1 MYKHIELWGLKIGYK
16 VSNYKYRGSF
26 SNLSYQIEDMVKLAT
41 QQNYDCR
48 HWEFI
53 YSALQTYKH
62 IYGHIDIPLDYEVP
76 EGPAWGSELWGLKLG
91 CRVRNIRYSK
101 LCTFTC
107 IYIPIHSYTLC
118 YTYMYL
124 FVSYTTLVCVCMG
137 HDFDLRR
144 RFCQRGPGSPGPIE
158 RTGLQVAPVK
168 ALLLHLLD
176 HYLDSR

>member
-1 MYKHIELWGLKIGYK
+1 MWYIYVFLCYAKRHIFSYNLYKNNSLLYILRMYTYIELWGLKIGYK

-101 LCTFTC
+101 LYTFTC
-107 IYIPIHSYTLC
+107 IH
-118 YTYMYL
+118 TYSLAYACILMTVY
-124 FVSYTTLVCVCMG
+124 
-137 HDFDLRR
+137 
-144 RFCQRGPGSPGPIE
+144 
-158 RTGLQVAPVK
+158 
-168 ALLLHLLD
+168 
-176 HYLDSR
+176 